1 MSETQV
7 SLGVGLIGSG
17 FMGHTYARVAS
28 AMVDGAHV
36 AGVAVGSRG
45 PGLAREY
52 GVPFYDSCEALVAG
66 SGVDVVCVGTPHA
79 QHAEHALAA
88 IRAGKH
94 VLIDKPMATTLED
107 CDAIVGESKARNVK
121 CSVMFTQRNRVAFRA
136 VMELIRSGRVGR
148 VMQIRTY
155 QMVPNGMS
163 VVPKWQMMPE
173 NVGLLMGHGIHNFD
187 LLRAL
192 TGSECAAVFAKCRSM
207 THGPVEG
214 TTDAIVTMQDGTVHY
229 LFCSFEL
236 PKPGFPRSEIAARI
250 ICEKGLIDFD
260 PYDEARVSYDGGS
273 WEVLAKQPPIDWA
286 GQGYLDPN
294 RLQTYAAMLQD
305 LVEAVREDRQPGV
318 TAWDGRQAV
327 AAALAAYQSGTLG
340 REVAPG

>member
-1 MSETQV
+1 MSGNTN

-17 FMGHTYARVAS
+17 FMGHTYARAAQ

-36 AGVAVGSRG
+36 AGVAVGSRA
-45 PGLAREY
+45 PELAKEY
-52 GVPFYDSCEALVAG
+52 GVPFYTSCEELAA
-66 SGVDVVCVGTPHA
+66 SDEVDLVCVGTPHA
-79 QHAEHALAA
+79 QHAENALAA
-88 IRAGKH
+88 IRADKH
-94 VLIDKPMATTLED
+94 VLIDKPMATTLGN
-107 CDAIVGESKARNVK
+107 CDAIVNESKGRNLK
-121 CSVMFTQRNRVAFRA
+121 CSVMFTQRNRVGFRA
-136 VMELIRSGRVGR
+136 VKDLLASGRMGR

-155 QMVPNGMS
+155 QMVPNGMD
-163 VVPKWQMMPE
+163 VVPKWQMKHE

-187 LLRAL
+187 LIRAL
-192 TGSECAAVFAKCRSM
+192 TGSEFASVFAKCRTM
-207 THGPVEG
+207 TNAPVEG
-214 TTDAIVTMQDGTVHY
+214 TTDAIVTMQDGSVHY

-260 PYDEARVSYDGGS
+260 PYDEVRVSYDGGD
-273 WEVLAKQPPIDWA
+273 WEVLARQPPIDWA

-305 LVEAVREDRQPGV
+305 LVNAIREERAPEV

-327 AAALAAYQSGTLG
+327 AAALAAYESSTLG
-340 REVAPG
+340 REVAVK

>member
-1 MSETQV
+1 MSAQRE

-17 FMGHTYARVAS
+17 FMGHTYARAAQ
-28 AMVDGAHV
+28 AMVGGAHV

-45 PGLAREY
+45 SDLAREY
-52 GVPFYDSCEALVAG
+52 GVPFYDSYEELVA
-66 SGVDVVCVGTPHA
+66 SDNVHLACVGTPHA
-79 QHAEHALAA
+79 QHAENALAA

-94 VLIDKPMATTLED
+94 VLIDKPMATTLKD
-107 CDAIVGESKARNVK
+107 CDAIVRGSKERNLK
-121 CSVMFTQRNRVAFRA
+121 CSIMFTQRNRVGFRA
-136 VMELIRSGRVGR
+136 AKELIASGRMGR

-155 QMVPNGMS
+155 QMVPNGMD
-163 VVPKWQMMPE
+163 VVPKWQMKPE
-173 NVGLLMGHGIHNFD
+173 NVGLLLGHGIHNFD
-187 LLRAL
+187 LIRSL
-192 TGSECAAVFAKCRSM
+192 TGSEVASVFAKCRTM
-207 THGPVEG
+207 TNAPVEG
-214 TTDAIVTMQDGTVHY
+214 TTDAIVTMQDGSVHY

-260 PYDEARVSYDGGS
+260 PYDEVRMSYNGGD

-294 RLQTYAAMLQD
+294 RLQTYAALLQD
-305 LVEAVREDRQPGV
+305 LVNAIREDRAPEV

-327 AAALAAYQSGTLG
+327 AAALAAYESNKLG
-340 REVAPG
+340 REVAVK

>member
-1 MSETQV
+1 MNERKT

-28 AMVDGAHV
+28 TMVEGTHV

-45 PGLAREY
+45 PELAEEY
-52 GVPFYDSCEALVAG
+52 GVPFFDSCESLVA
-66 SGVDVVCVGTPHA
+66 SNDVDVVCVGTPHA
-79 QHAEHALAA
+79 QHAENALAA
-88 IRAGKH
+88 LRAGKH
-94 VLIDKPMATTLED
+94 VLIDKPMATTLEA
-107 CDAIVGESKARNVK
+107 CDAIVNESKAQGLK
-121 CSVMFTQRNRVAFRA
+121 CSVMFTQRNRTGFRA
-136 VMELIRSGRVGR
+136 VKDLIDSGRMGR
-148 VMQIRTY
+148 VQQIRTC
-155 QMVPNGMS
+155 QMVPNGMN
-163 VVPKWQMMPE
+163 VVPKWQMKPE
-173 NVGLLMGHGIHNFD
+173 NIGLLMGHGIHNFD
-187 LLRAL
+187 LIRSL
-192 TGSECAAVFAKCRSM
+192 TNSEFASVYAKCR
-207 THGPVEG
+207 TLTGAPAEG

-260 PYDEARVSYDGGS
+260 PYDEARVAYDNGP

-305 LVEAVREDRQPGV
+305 LVNAIRENREPEV
-318 TAWDGRQAV
+318 TAKDGRQAV
-327 AAALAAYQSGTLG
+327 AAALAAYESSELG
-340 REVAPG
+340 REVAVK